1 MSSVIA
7 HLMKRGG
14 YSTTELDSNK
24 NKQLDIIMSFLV
36 AKQPWSTVGIM
47 VAKWFPA
54 EEDWTRMSFFVNR
67 GDITETEKTL
77 HLNYYLNQ
85 QEATS
90 MTESERTAREA
101 AERTSK
107 EAAERT
113 AREAAEKKAKEDS
126 ERKEM
131 DRRAEIASLRFWD
144 GCIPGVYHSG
154 FYSAGPC
161 LMGGGGV
168 LITDG
173 PVIRRVS
180 GPSMMD
186 ATPFGRPGPTPV
198 SWSEIISA
206 TPSHHFGGG
215 GGGGG
220 IGLSSLAPPVINY
233 RGGR

>member
-24 NKQLDIIMSFLV
+24 NKQLDIIKGLIM
-36 AKQPWSTVGIM
+36 AKHPWSTVSMM
-47 VAKWFPA
+47 VSTWFPN
-54 EEDWTRMSFFVNR
+54 EEDWTKMSLFVNR
-67 GDITETEKTL
+67 DDIAETEKTL

-85 QEATS
+85 QEAT

-113 AREAAEKKAKEDS
+113 SKEAAEKKAKEDS

-215 GGGGG
+215 GGG

-233 RGGR
+233 RCGR